1 MEFIQI
7 FYINIS
13 YHKHKGLFIYAN
25 LLIRFFVL
33 FTTHHIYWRLQW
45 RIWIKMLRCYLSSK
59 WQGEDELL
67 SPPCLARLLILFH
80 HDICFIC
87 YCSML
92 AEQGRATGINQSGY
106 QNINCNTVNINI
118 KTLSKWSF
126 WGINNKLW
134 PCLKPRQL
142 HGARVWCGQPIITM
156 LISCEF
162 LLEIKFKNIYF
173 LQVLCFKYDS
183 KFYSKY
189 LCYPSMESLL
199 SRQQ

>member
-1 MEFIQI
+1 
-7 FYINIS
+7 
-13 YHKHKGLFIYAN
+13 
-25 LLIRFFVL
+25 
-33 FTTHHIYWRLQW
+33 
-45 RIWIKMLRCYLSSK
+45 MLRCYLSSK
-59 WQGEDELL
+59 WQGKDELL

-80 HDICFIC
+80 HDICIIY

-173 LQVLCFKYDS
+173 LQVLCFKYNS

-189 LCYPSMESLL
+189 LCYPSMETLL
-199 SRQQ
+199 SSQQQPGCQDWIRLNKWESWYMIWTFI